1 MNHTGTTARIMTGFL
16 ALGIVLAGGGM
27 LATHLF
33 GTGLTGGL
41 VAYHIVA
48 GLAAGIVPFL
58 ILRSSLLDP
67 LSELRRTIQATR
79 GDGDLSRRSS
89 LSGSAATVETARA
102 FNDLMDS
109 FQGIVGKICYD
120 SAQVAEAAE
129 TLIREAKHVAGGSDQ
144 QRSAAEATMHAMEE
158 MNIGINQ
165 VAENAELTAANAQSA
180 RELSKKGAEIVERA
194 SSEIERIARSVE
206 QSAQVVAALGERS
219 QAISGIVRVI
229 HDIADQTN
237 LLALNAAIEAARA
250 GEQGRGFAVVA
261 DEVRKLAERTTA
273 ATGEIS
279 TMIGAIQGETQT
291 AIASI
296 QQGSTQARSGAELAR
311 QAAESLEQINLGAQ
325 QTMEKIEAIATAMQQ
340 QSANGQNITGH
351 VQDILKM
358 AEDNNSTASRTL
370 QEASQLD
377 TLALNLKEVSNV
389 FKLGERGQQA
399 METHKR
405 MPAIVRRAAQ
415 DIGRVLED
423 AVKAGQIKPDDL
435 FDTHY
440 VPIPNTK
447 PQKYTSKFDALT
459 DKLFPPVQE
468 PILDANKE
476 VAYAGAVDLNG
487 YFPTHNKRY
496 TKPLTGDEKVD
507 MVNNRTKRI
516 FNDAVGKKCGAHEQ
530 PFLLQTYRRDT
541 GEIMHDLS
549 VPIYVQG
556 RHWGG
561 FRVGY
566 RTE

>member
-1 MNHTGTTARIMTGFL
+1 MGFIL
-16 ALGIVLAGGGM
+16 LGIALAGGGL
-27 LATHLF
+27 LASHFL
-33 GTGLTGGL
+33 GGGLGGSL
-41 VAYHIVA
+41 VAYHLLA
-48 GLAAGIVPFL
+48 GLAGGLVPFL
-58 ILRSSLLDP
+58 VLKSSLLDP
-67 LSELRRTIQATR
+67 LSEMRRTIQTTR
-79 GDGDLSRRSS
+79 ADGDLSRRSPVI
-89 LSGSAATVETARA
+89 GSTATQEAAKA
-102 FNDLMDS
+102 FNDLMES
-109 FQGIVGKICYD
+109 FQGIIGKVCFN
-120 SAQVAEAAE
+120 SLQVAEAAE
-129 TLIREAKHVAGGSDQ
+129 KLIQESKHVAGGSDK
-144 QRSAAEATMHAMEE
+144 QRGAASATMHAMEE

-180 RELSKKGAEIVERA
+180 RELSKQGADIVDRA
-194 SSEIERIARSVE
+194 SAEIERIAQSVA

-219 QAISGIVRVI
+219 QAISGIVRTI

-279 TMIGAIQGETQT
+279 AMIGAIQSETQT
-291 AIASI
+291 AISSI

-311 QAAESLEQINLGAQ
+311 QAAESLQQINLGAQ
-325 QTMEKIEAIATAMQQ
+325 QTMEKVEAIASAIQQ

-358 AEDNNSTASRTL
+358 AEDNDATAGRAL

-377 TLALNLKEVSNV
+377 TLALNLKEISNV
-389 FKLGERGQQA
+389 FRLGERGEAA
-399 METHKR
+399 MAIHKR
-405 MPAIVRRAAQ
+405 IPALGEKAAK

-423 AVKAGQIKPDDL
+423 AVKSGQVKLDDL
-435 FDTHY
+435 FDHNY

-447 PQKYTSKFDALT
+447 PQKFSTKFDVLT
-459 DKLFPPVQE
+459 DKLFPAVQE
-468 PILDANKE
+468 PILEGNQE
-476 VAYAGAVDLNG
+476 VGYAGAVDVNG

-507 MVNNRTKRI
+507 FANNRTKRI
-516 FNDAVGKKCGAHEQ
+516 FNDPVGKRCGSHEQ
-530 PFLLQTYRRDT
+530 KFLLQTYRRDT
-541 GEIMHDLS
+541 GEIYHDLS

-561 FRVGY
+561 FRIGY